1 MGYTGFDIK
10 LTGKGLFDLSNEDLL
25 AIQGAI
31 EPLIKAT
38 VEPLIKATVE
48 PLIRAAVEP
57 LITRMDSF
65 TQTQDSILKRLEV
78 LEDKVESVHKSQI
91 TIENMQSPRIAAA
104 LDGYSVNRDKL
115 DEHDS
120 RINFLERKTD
130 IHDTRLFGLEQE
142 KQKA

>member
-1 MGYTGFDIK
+1 
-10 LTGKGLFDLSNEDLL
+10 LSNEDLL

-38 VEPLIKATVE
+38 ME

-57 LITRMDSF
+57 LISRMDSF
-65 TQTQDSILKRLEV
+65 QQTQDSFLKRLV
-78 LEDKVESVHKSQI
+78 AIEDKVESVHKSQI
-91 TIENMQSPRIAAA
+91 TIEAIQSPRIAAA

-130 IHDTRLFGLEQE
+130 IHDARLFGLEQTM
-142 KQKA
+142 QNA